1 MKVQIFLKTPLFR
14 GKYGA
19 KRNQELEA
27 SIIEIHGT
35 AKAGSGGL
43 ELKVS
48 KLFDSKGKETK
59 APFTSIFL
67 PMAKIDYYV
76 VL

>member
-19 KRNQELEA
+19 KRKQELGA
-27 SIIEIHGT
+27 NVIEVHGT
-35 AKAGSGGL
+35 ATVSTGGL
-43 ELKVS
+43 DLKVS
-48 KLFDSKGKETK
+48 KLFDGKGAEVK
-59 APFTSIFL
+59 APFSSIFL

-76 VL
+76 LL